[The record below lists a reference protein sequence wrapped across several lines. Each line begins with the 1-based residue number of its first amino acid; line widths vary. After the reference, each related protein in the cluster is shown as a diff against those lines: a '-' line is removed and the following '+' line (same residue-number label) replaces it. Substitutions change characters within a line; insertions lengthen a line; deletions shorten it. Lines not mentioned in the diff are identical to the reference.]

1 MSYIP
6 VIDSTILSTEI
17 ITAGDGRTYHL
28 LELEYPEFTYEPGQF
43 VMIQNQGDVFHWS
56 YPYMIYENTARG
68 LKVIAAE
75 GSSLFSIGTSS
86 KIAIWGANGTG
97 CQPDGHAAFVA
108 EPATL
113 HLLLPLLHACAAPS
127 LIVIGSKDS
136 VPGEWIPADTRFV
149 SDGANVVKLLTSVS
163 DTVYMALNVPV
174 LEDVMS
180 NAKEAMKKQTLVF
193 VSTRIGCGIGA
204 CKSCYLHSPDIHVGV
219 PVCCNGPYLPYS
231 KIDFEKDRKCF
242 QTFR

>member
-6 VIDSTILSTEI
+6 VIDSTVLSTQI
-17 ITAGDGRTYHL
+17 ITSNDGRTFHL

-43 VMIQNQGDVFHWS
+43 VMIQNQGDSFHWS
-56 YPYMIYENTARG
+56 YPYMIYEGTAHG
-68 LKVIAAE
+68 LKVIAAD
-75 GSSLFSIGTSS
+75 GSSLFPLEIGS

-97 CQPDGHAAFVA
+97 HQPSGHAAFVA
-108 EPATL
+108 EPSTL
-113 HLLLPLLHACAAPS
+113 HLLTPLLHACAAPS

-136 VPGEWIPADTRFV
+136 VPGEWIPAGTRFV
-149 SDGANVVKLLTSVS
+149 SDGADCVKLLAAES
-163 DTVYMALNVPV
+163 DTIYMALNLMV
-174 LEDVMS
+174 LEAVMG
-180 NAKEAMKKQTLVF
+180 NADKALKKQTLIF

-204 CKSCYLHSPDIHVGV
+204 CKSCYLHSPDIHVGI

-231 KIDFEKDRKCF
+231 MIDFEKDRKCF